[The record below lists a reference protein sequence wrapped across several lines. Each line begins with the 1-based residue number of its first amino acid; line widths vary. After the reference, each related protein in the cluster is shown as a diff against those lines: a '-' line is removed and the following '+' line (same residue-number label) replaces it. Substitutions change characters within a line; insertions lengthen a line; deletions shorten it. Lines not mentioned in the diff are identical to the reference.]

1 MSSSAAWSLPGRF
14 VAWAAP
20 GQPLAAAALA
30 WAGSLLCPSAHPQQQ
45 PCPPGAAAREMAAA
59 VAAVL
64 VAPAVAER
72 VVVAVLAAV
81 VPWHPVRA
89 GQWPAPSQAPR
100 KLQGLAGLHTPRA
113 PSRAPRKLQGP
124 SGPKPPPP
132 PRAALRPRGGAMALM
147 ARGARVPG
155 CERSQ
160 RGARV
165 PSSRTK
171 RPSSRRR
178 AASGYQARAA
188 WENARA
194 AREHGSRDRALRP
207 LRPTRAQKVSV
218 RCPASLAR
226 PGQVLDLV
234 PGPVKAQAPPMG
246 DPMRLG
252 PSREL

>member
-1 MSSSAAWSLPGRF
+1 
-14 VAWAAP
+14 
-20 GQPLAAAALA
+20 
-30 WAGSLLCPSAHPQQQ
+30 
-45 PCPPGAAAREMAAA
+45 MAAA

-124 SGPKPPPP
+124 SRPKPPPP

-155 CERSQ
+155 
-160 RGARV
+160 
-165 PSSRTK
+165 SRTK
-171 RPSSRRR
+171 RPSSRHR

-188 WENARA
+188 RENARA
-194 AREHGSRDRALRP
+194 ARENGSRDRP
-207 LRPTRAQKVSV
+207 LRPTRAQKVSL

-226 PGQVLDLV
+226 PGQVLDLD